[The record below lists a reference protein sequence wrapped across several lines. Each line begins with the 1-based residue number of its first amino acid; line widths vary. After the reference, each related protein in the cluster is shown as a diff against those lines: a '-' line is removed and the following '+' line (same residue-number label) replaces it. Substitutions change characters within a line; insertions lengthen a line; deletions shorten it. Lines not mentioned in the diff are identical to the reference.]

1 MGIGTKRA
9 SSLTAVEVA
18 HLAPGVWLSDRSPGR
33 GGKLLA
39 RGLQDGSAMFYFRY
53 APSPGK
59 RDTIPLGT
67 FSRDGR
73 KGLSLDAA
81 RTKAAVLR
89 QRYQSGDRDLRA
101 VLERE
106 RADALQADDKQSSRT
121 LGALLTAYADQLE
134 SGGKPS
140 AKSVR
145 AELFHHVREAWP
157 ILWATPIA
165 NVTTDDLLGVVA
177 RPVEDGHKR
186 QAEKVRAYLRAAFAA
201 GMRARHDAG
210 ALPTLRALRIS
221 ANPARDLTP
230 IAGANRARDRALS
243 LKELRAY
250 WKRILNE
257 PEHAMLRFHLLTG
270 CQRVQQLGRA
280 TVDDYDPD
288 TKTVRLLDP
297 KGRRAVPRAHFVPVL
312 PAALKSMRAMRGGT
326 FGPYLVTVTAGE
338 SGITHHTLGDRITA
352 ISAAMLAKDELP
364 GGPFSATDLRRTVET
379 RLADAG
385 VSRDVRAHLQSHG
398 LGGVQA
404 RHYDRADYLTQTRA
418 ALQTLAR
425 MLIK

>member
-1 MGIGTKRA
+1 
-9 SSLTAVEVA
+9 
-18 HLAPGVWLSDRSPGR
+18 
-33 GGKLLA
+33 
-39 RGLQDGSAMFYFRY
+39 MFYFRY
-53 APSPGK
+53 APSPGT

-81 RTKAAVLR
+81 RTKAAALR

-101 VLERE
+101 ILARE
-106 RADALQADDKQSSRT
+106 RADAARIDGEQSTRT
-121 LGALLTAYADQLE
+121 LGALLIAYANQLE
-134 SGGKPS
+134 CGGKPS

-145 AELFHHVREAWP
+145 AELFHHVRDAWP
-157 ILWATPIA
+157 TLWATPVA
-165 NVTTDDLLGVVA
+165 NVTTDDLLAVVA

-210 ALPTLRALRIS
+210 ALPALRTLRIS

-230 IAGANRARDRALS
+230 IAGANRAHDRALS

-250 WKRILNE
+250 WKRIRNE
-257 PEHAMLRFHLLTG
+257 PEHAVLRFHLLTG

-280 TVDDYDPD
+280 TADDYDDD
-288 TKTVRLLDP
+288 TKTMRLLDP
-297 KGRRAVPRAHFVPVL
+297 KGRRVAPRSHFVPIL
-312 PAALKSMRAMRGGT
+312 PAALKSMRAMQGGT
-326 FGPYLVTVTAGE
+326 LGPYLVTVTAGE
-338 SGITHHTLGDRITA
+338 SGVTHHTLGDRLDA
-352 ISAAMLAKDELP
+352 ICAAMLAKDELP
-364 GGPFSATDLRRTVET
+364 GGPFTATDLRRTVET

-404 RHYDRADYLTQTRA
+404 RHYDRADYLKQTRG
-418 ALQTLAR
+418 ALQKLVR
-425 MLIK
+425 MLTR